1 MMSENYF
8 REIVDEVLREES
20 REEGFQIL
28 LIGSQNRG
36 EWEKYLKDAVDN
48 YVQGVEE
55 GEDSS
60 KYNIVCMALDFAK
73 YHLVNANL
81 MEQKPSDSF
90 GAIDWMFNLGSSDN
104 DDTEK
109 D

>member
-1 MMSENYF
+1 MSENYF
-8 REIVDEVLREES
+8 REIANQVLREDS

-28 LIGSQNRG
+28 LIGSKNRG

-55 GEDSS
+55 GEDSP
-60 KYNIVCMALDFAK
+60 KFNVVCMALDFAK

-81 MEQKPSDSF
+81 MEQKVTDSF
-90 GAIDWMFNLGSSDN
+90 GAIDWMFNLGNFDN
-104 DDTEK
+104 DKEE
-109 D
+109 